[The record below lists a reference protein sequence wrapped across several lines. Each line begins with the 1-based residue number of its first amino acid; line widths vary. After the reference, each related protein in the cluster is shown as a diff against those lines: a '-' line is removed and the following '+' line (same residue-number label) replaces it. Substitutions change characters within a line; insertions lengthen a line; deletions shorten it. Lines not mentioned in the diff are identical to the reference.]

1 MPTGPSQDHGPCT
14 ALAVLSSQHD
24 ACHGSTTKRL
34 DALHAK
40 VAAMGERIQQV
51 ETKQQVQQVELDN
64 KAKILMAIFGIMGPI
79 AAIIVAHFLNAP

>member
-1 MPTGPSQDHGPCT
+1 
-14 ALAVLSSQHD
+14 
-24 ACHGSTTKRL
+24 
-34 DALHAK
+34 
-40 VAAMGERIQQV
+40 MGERIQQV